1 MPLVF
6 SPLSEDI
13 LSNPPRRLFPG
24 HAFVM
29 RQIGQPP
36 AIDRRM
42 AEIVE
47 EVFVARGVRTKD
59 ADAST
64 GGGDFLERI
73 LGLIRATG
81 FTVAIFSHETRAN
94 AMANITLELGFAAMC
109 GKPLIIVKSKEA
121 KAPSDFTRTDWIEFE
136 EADEARFRTKLN
148 QAIDTIEEVGAFE
161 DFLLDTAMDAK
172 SIDCAIALERASKA
186 FLLTNDQRMIDKAER
201 IGERLAEAGANDT
214 IADLERLR
222 SEVAM
227 FVRQGRAAIANGAAA
242 A

>member
-13 LSNPPRRLFPG
+13 LSSPPRRLYPG

-29 RQIGQPP
+29 RQIGTPP
-36 AIDRRM
+36 LVDERM
-42 AEIVE
+42 AAIVQ
-47 EVFVARGVRTKD
+47 EVFAERGIPTKD

-109 GKPLIIVKSKEA
+109 GKPLVIVKSKEA
-121 KAPSDFTRTDWIEFE
+121 KAPSDFTRTDWIEYDPDGEPRFRKKLHQ
-136 EADEARFRTKLN
+136 ALDTIDEA
-148 QAIDTIEEVGAFE
+148 GAFQ
-161 DFLLDTAMDAK
+161 DLLLDMAMTAKAMD
-172 SIDCAIALERASKA
+172 CAVALERASKA
-186 FLLTNDQRMIDKAER
+186 FLLTSDPALIDKAEEIVAR
-201 IGERLAEAGANDT
+201 IEGAGANDS

-222 SEVAM
+222 GEVAM
-227 FVRQGRAAIANGAAA
+227 FVRQGRTAIASKATI
-242 A
+242 

>member
-13 LSNPPRRLFPG
+13 LSSPPKRLYPG

-29 RQIGQPP
+29 RQIGNPP
-36 AIDRRM
+36 PVDLRM
-42 AEIVE
+42 AEIVQ
-47 EVFVARGVRTKD
+47 EVFASRKVPTKD

-81 FTVAIFSHETRAN
+81 FTVAIFSHKTRAN

-121 KAPSDFTRTDWIEFE
+121 RAPSDFTRTDWVVYD
-136 EADEARFRTKLN
+136 EADEDRFRAKLN
-148 QAIDTIEEVGAFE
+148 QALDTIEEAGAFQ
-161 DFLLDTAMDAK
+161 DFLLETAMEAK
-172 SIDCAIALERASKA
+172 SIDCAVALERANKA
-186 FLLTNDQRMIDKAER
+186 FLLTSDGALIDKAER
-201 IGERLAEAGANDT
+201 IAERLEGVGENDS

-222 SEVAM
+222 GEVSM
-227 FVRQGRAAIANGAAA
+227 FVRQGRAALDGAAA

>member
-13 LSNPPRRLFPG
+13 LSSPPRRLFPG

-29 RQIGQPP
+29 RQIGDPP
-36 AIDRRM
+36 AIDERM
-42 AEIVE
+42 AEIVG
-47 EVFVARGVRTKD
+47 EVFAARGIPTKD

-81 FTVAIFSHETRAN
+81 FTVAIFSHKTRPN

-121 KAPSDFTRTDWIEFE
+121 KAPSDFTRTDWIEYDATNE
-136 EADEARFRTKLN
+136 NRFRAKLG
-148 QAIDTIEEVGAFE
+148 QALDTIEEVGAFE

-186 FLLTNDQRMIDKAER
+186 FLLTCDERMIEKAER
-201 IGERLAEAGANDT
+201 IVERLDGAAANDT

-222 SEVAM
+222 SEVLM
-227 FVRQGRAAIANGAAA
+227 FVRQSRAALGGAHAA
-242 A
+242 V

>member
-13 LSNPPRRLFPG
+13 LSSPPRRLYPG

-29 RQIGQPP
+29 RQIGAPP
-36 AIDRRM
+36 AIDQRM
-42 AEIVE
+42 AEIVH
-47 EVFVARGVRTKD
+47 EVFEDRGVRTKD

-109 GKPLIIVKSKEA
+109 GKPLVIVKSKEA
-121 KAPSDFTRTDWIEFE
+121 RAPSDFTRTDWIEYDSD
-136 EADEARFRTKLN
+136 DEGRFRTKLG
-148 QAIDTIEEVGAFE
+148 QALDTIDEAGAFQ
-161 DFLLDTAMDAK
+161 DFLLDTAMEAK
-172 SIDCAIALERASKA
+172 SVDCAIALERASKA
-186 FLLTNDQRMIDKAER
+186 FLLTSDAALIDKAEV
-201 IGERLAEAGANDT
+201 IAERLEAASADDS

-222 SEVAM
+222 AEVSM
-227 FVRQGRAAIANGAAA
+227 FVRQARAALAA
-242 A
+242 